1 MIGSPRLAVRD
12 YVIDT
17 MLCFFLFTKCVYVCV
32 CISVTSLFSVD
43 TWCPGSGLM
52 LSVHRMSGL

>member
-17 MLCFFLFTKCVYVCV
+17 MLCFFLFTKCVCVCV
-32 CISVTSLFSVD
+32 CVYKCNFSFFGRY
-43 TWCPGSGLM
+43 PGVQDL
-52 LSVHRMSGL
+52 V

>member
-17 MLCFFLFTKCVYVCV
+17 MLCFFLFTKCVCVCVCV

-43 TWCPGSGLM
+43 TLVSRIWFDAVCS
-52 LSVHRMSGL
+52 